1 VREFLRRAVFAVI
14 AIPIAG
20 VIIWRGGLVLAL
32 MLAALSALA
41 AWEFFRL
48 SAAGGVHAFGKA
60 GIALAAAIPLVVH
73 FNYAQVTRVPLSA
86 GALVI
91 LALFAGAVWRRV
103 GERPLSAVGATVF
116 GVLYSGG
123 MITFGY
129 ALRYHPY
136 VIGAAAGTALVGL
149 PLILTWSTDTG
160 AYAFGKAFGRTKMM
174 PAVSPGK
181 TWAGAVGGLLLA
193 VVGVGLYVAF
203 VLRPVADITLT
214 ATGIALYA
222 SLVGVT
228 AQVGDLAESLLK
240 REAGVKDSSR
250 LIPGHGGVLDRFDSL
265 LFVLPVS
272 YVLLSELL
280 VPVP

>member
-1 VREFLRRAVFAVI
+1 
-14 AIPIAG
+14 
-20 VIIWRGGLVLAL
+20 
-32 MLAALSALA
+32 
-41 AWEFFRL
+41 
-48 SAAGGVHAFGKA
+48 
-60 GIALAAAIPLVVH
+60 
-73 FNYAQVTRVPLSA
+73 
-86 GALVI
+86 
-91 LALFAGAVWRRV
+91 
-103 GERPLSAVGATVF
+103 
-116 GVLYSGG
+116 

-136 VIGAAAGTALVGL
+136 VIGAAAGAALVGL

-160 AYAFGKAFGRTKMM
+160 AYVFGKAFGRTKMM

-193 VVGVGLYVAF
+193 VVAVGLYVAF
-203 VLRPVADITLT
+203 VLRPVADVTLT
-214 ATGIALYA
+214 VTGIALYA
-222 SLVGVT
+222 SLVSAT